1 MLFFTAIL
9 FKKWSFWNPIRLE
22 KYKYFHTFVELI
34 KDSKA
39 REEMKMAVVDWSS
52 LKFYKTR

>member
-9 FKKWSFWNPIRLE
+9 FKKWCLWIPFVYE

-39 REEMKMAVVDWSS
+39 REEMKMAVVD
-52 LKFYKTR
+52 